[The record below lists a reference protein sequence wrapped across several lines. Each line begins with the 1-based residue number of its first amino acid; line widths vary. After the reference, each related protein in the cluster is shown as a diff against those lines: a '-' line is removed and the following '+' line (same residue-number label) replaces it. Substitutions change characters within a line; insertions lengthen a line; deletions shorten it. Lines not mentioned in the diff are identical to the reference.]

1 MKNFNGEGVS
11 CLFLTQKNIRV
22 MRLVLILLTVM
33 LFRVSATESLAQE
46 TRINLKMENSTV
58 KEVLKNIE
66 SRSDFTFYYNDN
78 VIDTDKRVSV
88 NVENTSISDILAT
101 ILPDCSFKV
110 VNRNIIITG
119 KKQSTAEPVA
129 QQSEKTVTGV
139 VVDENGVP
147 VIGANVVVKGTTIG
161 TVTDVDGKF
170 SLNVP
175 QGAVLTISYIGYID
189 LYRLYRAGIEGRQ
202 PVIFG
207 NCFA

>member
-1 MKNFNGEGVS
+1 
-11 CLFLTQKNIRV
+11 

-101 ILPDCSFKV
+101 ILPDCSL
-110 VNRNIIITG
+110 
-119 KKQSTAEPVA
+119 SEYYYYW
-129 QQSEKTVTGV
+129 EKTI
-139 VVDENGVP
+139 N
-147 VIGANVVVKGTTIG
+147 
-161 TVTDVDGKF
+161 
-170 SLNVP
+170 S
-175 QGAVLTISYIGYID
+175 
-189 LYRLYRAGIEGRQ
+189 
-202 PVIFG
+202 
-207 NCFA
+207 